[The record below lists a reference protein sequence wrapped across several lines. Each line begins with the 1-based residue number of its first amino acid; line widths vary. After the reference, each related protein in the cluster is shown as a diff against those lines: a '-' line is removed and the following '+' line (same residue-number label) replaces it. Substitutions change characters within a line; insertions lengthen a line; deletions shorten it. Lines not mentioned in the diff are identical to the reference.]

1 LDPMDWELYERYR
14 ATLLLAGLLVVSSLF
29 LAFQKTTSVQHLR
42 AFLVRFATPPQ
53 HFLSQMKPSAVESE
67 IAVTPPPATE
77 MVTPPEEGLSG
88 SFVGE
93 ERRKVE
99 VLKEENTRLRDIL
112 ELKKS
117 QWPKAVVARVAGR
130 DPQRWFQ
137 EIVLDKGQE
146 EGLELDAPVLAVVE
160 GREALVGR
168 VVEASAHIAK
178 VMLLQD
184 SLSSVAATVTGV
196 RGEDGVVEGTNTHEL
211 LLKYLDRGSEV
222 KIGDL
227 VVTSGLG
234 KAFPPGV
241 PMGWIENIE
250 PDPRQ
255 LFLQAKLHP
264 AVRSNQLR
272 VVLVLAVGHSE
283 P

>member
-1 LDPMDWELYERYR
+1 MDWELYERYR

-29 LAFQKTTSVQHLR
+29 LAFQKAAPIQHFR
-42 AFLVRFATPPQ
+42 SFLVHFARPPQ
-53 HFLSQMKPSAVESE
+53 HFLAQVKSASMEPD
-67 IAVTPPPATE
+67 AATAPAPAETIVPKE
-77 MVTPPEEGLSG
+77 EEVPEG
-88 SFVGE
+88 VIGE
-93 ERRKVE
+93 ERRN
-99 VLKEENTRLRDIL
+99 LQLLREENLRLREIL

-117 QWPKAVVARVAGR
+117 QRPKAIVAHVSGR

-137 EIVLDKGQE
+137 EIVLDKGKE
-146 EGLELDAPVLAVVE
+146 EGLEIDAPVLAVVE

-168 VVEASAHIAK
+168 IVESSGHNAK

-184 SLSSVAATVTGV
+184 SLSSVAASVTGV
-196 RGEDGVVEGTNTHEL
+196 RGEDGVVEGTNSHEL
-211 LLKYLDRGSEV
+211 LLKFLDRGSQV
-222 KIGDL
+222 KIGDQ

-234 KAFPPGV
+234 KAFPAGV
-241 PMGWIENIE
+241 PIGWIESIE

-272 VVLVLAVGHSE
+272 VVLVLAVAVPE

>member
-1 LDPMDWELYERYR
+1 MKTPSAEPE
-14 ATLLLAGLLVVSSLF
+14 ATVTPS
-29 LAFQKTTSVQHLR
+29 QEET
-42 AFLVRFATPPQ
+42 ATPQ
-53 HFLSQMKPSAVESE
+53 EDGVSK
-67 IAVTPPPATE
+67 
-77 MVTPPEEGLSG
+77 

-99 VLKEENTRLRDIL
+99 VLKEENARLRDIL
-112 ELKKS
+112 ELKKER
-117 QWPKAVVARVAGR
+117 WPKAIVARVAGR

-146 EGLELDAPVLAVVE
+146 EGLEIDAPVLAVVE

-168 VVEASAHIAK
+168 IVEASGHIAK

-222 KIGDL
+222 KIGDM

-241 PMGWIENIE
+241 PMGWIESIE

-272 VVLVLAVGHSE
+272 VVLVLAVGHE
-283 P
+283 GP

>member
-1 LDPMDWELYERYR
+1 MQTMESTPAPAFEES
-14 ATLLLAGLLVVSSLF
+14 VST
-29 LAFQKTTSVQHLR
+29 AAQQEKD
-42 AFLVRFATPPQ
+42 
-53 HFLSQMKPSAVESE
+53 ENW
-67 IAVTPPPATE
+67 I
-77 MVTPPEEGLSG
+77 GN
-88 SFVGE
+88 FVGE
-93 ERRKVE
+93 DRRKVQ
-99 VLKEENTRLRDIL
+99 VLREENTRLRDIL
-112 ELKKS
+112 ELKKE
-117 QWPKAVVARVAGR
+117 QWPKAIVARVAGR

-146 EGLELDAPVLAVVE
+146 DGLEIDAPVLAVVE

-168 VVEASAHIAK
+168 IVESSAHISK

-196 RGEDGVVEGTNTHEL
+196 RGEDGVVEGTNSHEL
-211 LLKYLDRGSEV
+211 LLKFLDRGSQV

-241 PMGWIENIE
+241 PMGWIESIE

-264 AVRSNQLR
+264 SVRSNQIR
-272 VVLVLAVGHSE
+272 VVLVLAVGHQE

>member
-1 LDPMDWELYERYR
+1 MDWELYERYR
-14 ATLLLAGLLVVSSLF
+14 ATLLLAGLLLVSSLF
-29 LAFQKTTSVQHLR
+29 LAFQKTASIQHLR
-42 AFLVRFATPPQ
+42 SFLVHFSIPPQ
-53 HFLSQMKPSAVESE
+53 RFLSDLKPTAPEPEGAAVSV
-67 IAVTPPPATE
+67 ASDTTTLRDAD
-77 MVTPPEEGLSG
+77 LDQN
-88 SFVGE
+88 FVGE

-99 VLKEENTRLRDIL
+99 VLREENSRLRDIL
-112 ELKKS
+112 ELKRER
-117 QWPKAVVARVAGR
+117 WPKATVARVAGR

-137 EIVLDKGQE
+137 EIVLDKGKE
-146 EGLELDAPVLAVVE
+146 EGLEIDAPVLAVVE

-168 VVEASAHIAK
+168 VVEASSHNSK

-184 SLSSVAATVTGV
+184 SLSAVAATVTGV

-211 LLKYLDRGSEV
+211 LLKYLDRGSQV
-222 KIGDL
+222 KIGDV

-234 KAFPPGV
+234 KAFPAGV

-264 AVRSNQLR
+264 SVKSNQLR